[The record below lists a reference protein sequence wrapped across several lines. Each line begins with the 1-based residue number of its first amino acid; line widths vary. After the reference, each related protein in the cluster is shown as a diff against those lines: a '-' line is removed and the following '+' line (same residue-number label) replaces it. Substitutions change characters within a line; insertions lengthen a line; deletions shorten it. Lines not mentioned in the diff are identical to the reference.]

1 MKKKIF
7 KLAFFLLVTII
18 MILVLVLNNDMDE
31 VGQVIKGA
39 NVFWLCGAL
48 IILLVYLLINPLSL
62 MIVLNDKNCNILDS
76 YLNSS
81 IEYFYNGITPSNTGA
96 QPMQVIE
103 YKRLGVNASKGT
115 GALLINSLVN
125 QIVIVV
131 LCFLSLIY
139 YKELSKGVTSISILI
154 TIGLIMNFLVLLL
167 YLSIGIS
174 KTIRNWLVKVVNFF
188 CNLKIFKGKLSET
201 GKKFEQYCLDAQI
214 SFKEAFSHPVRI
226 TLSIFFK
233 FLSLLVFYALPF
245 FILRSLNINL
255 SLSKIPLVIA
265 MTTFSI
271 AMTCFIPTPGAS
283 GGIEFTFKSL
293 FINLAGV
300 TSSIAVS
307 GMILWRLLTYYLL
320 MLISFILYIILE
332 FRISRKQKKLQKEE
346 LLLEGNVSN

>member
-1 MKKKIF
+1 MKKKLF
-7 KLAFFLLVTII
+7 KLGFFLAVTIV
-18 MILVLVLNNDMDE
+18 MILVLVLNNDMEE
-31 VGQVIKGA
+31 VGNVIKNA
-39 NVFWLCGAL
+39 NGFWLCGAL
-48 IILLVYLLINPLSL
+48 ILLLIYLLINPLSL
-62 MIVLNDKNCNILDS
+62 MIVLDDKNINVLDS
-76 YLNSS
+76 FLTSS

-103 YKRLGVNASKGT
+103 HKRLGVLASKST

-154 TIGLIMNFLVLLL
+154 TIGLVMNFLVLLL

-174 KTIRNWLVKVVNFF
+174 KTIRGWLVRVVNFF
-188 CNLKIFKGKLSET
+188 CNLKVFKGKLSNT
-201 GKKFEQYCLDAQI
+201 SLKFEQYCLDAQI
-214 SFKEAFSHPVRI
+214 SFKEVFSHPVRI
-226 TLSIFFK
+226 SLSIFFK
-233 FLSLLVFYALPF
+233 FLSLLVFYTLPF
-245 FILRSLNINL
+245 FILRSLNIEIG
-255 SLSKIPLVIA
+255 LSKIPLVIA

-283 GGIEFTFKSL
+283 GGIEFAFKSL

-307 GMILWRLLTYYLL
+307 GMIVWRLLTYYLL
-320 MLISFILYIILE
+320 MLISFIFYVILE
-332 FRISRKQKKLQKEE
+332 LRISSKQKRLQKEE
-346 LLLEGNVSN
+346 IESA